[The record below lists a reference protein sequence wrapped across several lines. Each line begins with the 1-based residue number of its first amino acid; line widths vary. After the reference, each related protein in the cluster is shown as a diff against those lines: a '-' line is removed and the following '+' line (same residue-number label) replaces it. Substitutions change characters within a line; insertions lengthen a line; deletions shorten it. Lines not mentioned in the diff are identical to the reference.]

1 MRISELSARSG
12 LPVGTIKFYL
22 REGLLPAG
30 RRTSRTTAEYDDA
43 HLERLRLVRALGDPG
58 GLDLAAIRR
67 VLAAIDTPD
76 PRRIDVLA
84 TAQDALLGAGDK
96 DADEG
101 TTEDTTAEGAAP
113 APGGEAA
120 TAGAAP
126 PASGDD
132 ARARAWARSR
142 GWITPPGD
150 AALHRLEQAWAA
162 ARHAGLDLDA
172 ERLGDYADAMAR
184 VAEIDV
190 DSVPEDPRDAV
201 RQVVVGTVMIEPV
214 LAALRLL
221 TQRELSLAR
230 TRGTG
235 AEDEDQERDA
245 GRD

>member
-113 APGGEAA
+113 A
-120 TAGAAP
+120 
-126 PASGDD
+126 ASGDD

>member
-58 GLDLAAIRR
+58 GLDLGAIRR
-67 VLAAIDTPD
+67 VIAAIDTPD

-84 TAQDALLGAGDK
+84 TAQDALLGADVGGAGGDG
-96 DADEG
+96 AD
-101 TTEDTTAEGAAP
+101 
-113 APGGEAA
+113 PGGKG
-120 TAGAAP
+120 TDAGAASDP
-126 PASGDD
+126 DGTASYPQGD
-132 ARARAWARSR
+132 ARARAWARAR
-142 GWITPPGD
+142 GWIAPAGD
-150 AALHRLEQAWAA
+150 PALRRLGQAWSA
-162 ARHAGLDLDA
+162 ARQAGLDLDA
-172 ERLGDYADAMAR
+172 ERLDAYADAMAR
-184 VAEIDV
+184 VAAIDV

-230 TRGTG
+230 ARGADG
-235 AEDEDQERDA
+235 EH
-245 GRD
+245 

>member
-58 GLDLAAIRR
+58 GLDLAAIRG
-67 VLAAIDTPD
+67 VLAAIDAPH

-84 TAQDALLGAGDK
+84 TAQDALLGAG
-96 DADEG
+96 
-101 TTEDTTAEGAAP
+101 GAA
-113 APGGEAA
+113 
-120 TAGAAP
+120 
-126 PASGDD
+126 SDLGDD
-132 ARARAWARSR
+132 VRARDWARAR
-142 GWITPPGD
+142 GWITPPDD
-150 AALHRLEQAWAA
+150 AALHRLDRAWAA
-162 ARHAGLDLDA
+162 ARQAGLDLDA
-172 ERLGDYADAMAR
+172 ERLGAYADAMER

-201 RQVVVGTVMIEPV
+201 RQVVLGTVMIEPV

-221 TQRELSLAR
+221 TQRELSLVR
-230 TRGTG
+230 TRGTDGPGAG
-235 AEDEDQERDA
+235 AEPDA